1 MLPPQWIRPASLV
14 SLFGSLVCSTLASGR
29 FIPGLEKTRVFL
41 PFFDSVKK
49 PGFYWFFLKKPT
61 DFGFFKIMIFAM
73 YFKIR
78 MFLKEKNLN
87 YNDAKL
93 C

>member
-1 MLPPQWIRPASLV
+1 MREKSLEINCLNLTKNSMV
-14 SLFGSLVCSTLASGR
+14 YNA
-29 FIPGLEKTRVFL
+29 GLEKTRVFL

-49 PGFYWFFLKKPT
+49 PGFYWVFLKKPT